1 MDEIIQFQGKDY
13 LCRYIDT
20 EHGLFLIAEDDL
32 ESNLFDEKN
41 QYVSEEAK
49 QIDERVF
56 FYVPASILFMN
67 KLYVEN
73 YLYKNAIQEHF
84 RA

>member
-41 QYVSEEAK
+41 QYVSEEGK
-49 QIDERVF
+49 WIDERVF

-67 KLYVEN
+67 KLYVGN
-73 YLYKNAIQEHF
+73 YLYKNAI
-84 RA
+84 

>member
-32 ESNLFDEKN
+32 ESKN
-41 QYVSEEAK
+41 THGLYTPSEISGK
-49 QIDERVF
+49 QRLIWIWR
-56 FYVPASILFMN
+56 
-67 KLYVEN
+67 
-73 YLYKNAIQEHF
+73 
-84 RA
+84 

>member
-49 QIDERVF
+49 
-56 FYVPASILFMN
+56 
-67 KLYVEN
+67 
-73 YLYKNAIQEHF
+73 
-84 RA
+84 